1 MVACRVC
8 GATDNKKMSKRK
20 ITLHTGKVLVQG
32 NLPDI
37 QKSKV
42 IDTVKELENYVS
54 SVSIYDP
61 LADIED
67 VQSKFNLTVLEK
79 TVDAEFDALVLA
91 VTHEEPIQNI
101 YEFVNTLKSKYLIY
115 DLKEVLPEKY
125 TAMRL

>member
-1 MVACRVC
+1 
-8 GATDNKKMSKRK
+8 MSKRK